1 VSFETEVISEGTL
14 RPQDVIPAM
23 MGLLERL
30 NPDRLARIKEEFHA
44 FDFEES
50 LENQDHLEGEE
61 MDHLWEALDTAINE
75 ELPDGFFFGASDG
88 DGACFGVW
96 SQSVT
101 EDKHEPEP
109 KKKHWVLRRY
119 VSESCGYGKYGVYE
133 YLSGTCVR
141 AVVTMLP
148 KREADRTSSRMNEAV
163 HKFAADNDIEL
174 WEI

>member
-30 NPDRLARIKEEFHA
+30 DAGRAERLRGEYDI
-44 FDFEES
+44 DFEDS
-50 LENQDHLEGEE
+50 LEGVDEE
-61 MDHLWEALDTAINE
+61 VLSELWTELDTAIND
-75 ELPDGFFFGASDG
+75 ELPEGFHFGASDG

-96 SQSVT
+96 SQYVT
-101 EDKHEPEP
+101 NDPVVEDR
-109 KKKHWVLRRY
+109 KKWVLRRY

-141 AVVTMLP
+141 RVESMMP
-148 KREADRTSSRMNEAV
+148 KRQADSLASRMNEAV

-174 WEI
+174 WIV